1 MRQKY
6 FIIVLCSAL
15 FLINAAAAYAM
26 DLAVIVN
33 KNNGNEVTKD
43 MVEKIYKGDLISWS
57 AGGAIVPLDQP
68 EDSEERASFCSTLL
82 GKSVSKMKALWTMK
96 LFSGKATPP
105 KVVNSDAEMTNLVAT
120 NKNAIGYIK
129 ASSLDNSVKAVLT
142 LK

>member
-1 MRQKY
+1 MKRTY
-6 FIIVLCSAL
+6 FIILLCSAL
-15 FLINAAAAYAM
+15 FLTNAAAAHAV

-33 KNNGNEVTKD
+33 KNNGDEVTRD
-43 MVEKIYKGDLISWS
+43 MAEKIYKGDLISWP
-57 AGGAIVPLDQP
+57 AGGVIVPLDQP
-68 EDSEERASFCSTLL
+68 EDSEERASFCSRLL
-82 GKSVSKMKALWTMK
+82 DKSVSKIKALWTMK

-105 KVVNSDAEMTNLVAT
+105 KVVNSDAEMTSFVAT